1 MTCINSCERAPV
13 PIMPTA
19 ILPLGE
25 PFAIW
30 AAPVRAAPEWINRRR
45 VMDIIIVGAGAG
57 GVVALGSDDLEAG
70 ALGSL
75 FKLSITRCDWEL
87 ARQSQTQVACV
98 IDRKIV
104 SQGQ

>member
-13 PIMPTA
+13 PIMPTV

-25 PFAIW
+25 AFAIW

-57 GVVALGSDDLEAG
+57 CGSRDMGLGFYNVETGGLHN
-70 ALGSL
+70 
-75 FKLSITRCDWEL
+75 LSITRCDWEV

-104 SQGQ
+104 FQR